1 MKSKSFNLKKWAKS
15 RAGQQ
20 VFICIGFMI
29 IPLLLLF
36 LFTYF
41 PFAEMI
47 KFSFY
52 KMKYTTPID
61 RREFVG
67 WDNYLDVFRRK
78 DCFGALKLSLF
89 YMVGALIQLV
99 LALYLATILSFKVK
113 GGNLF
118 KGLMF
123 FPYLI
128 SGIAIGFIFKFFFTR
143 GFVFDTILQWCGF
156 QLENLPYWLKD
167 QSVNNWSL
175 TATSVWRYTGQNM
188 VLFIGAMMSVDSEL
202 YEAASLDGANKW
214 EQFKHIILPSIK
226 TIITLNV
233 ILSITGSL
241 SAFEAPFVITTGA
254 NGTGTYFV
262 IMNKIAHTSQKVGL
276 ASAMSVVLLMIIFIC
291 TILQNVF
298 FKYVFRDAASEDE
311 SYKAKKARLKAE
323 KQVIKQIKGE
333 NEERSG
339 EIMSST
345 AAAVKRKNMKHY
357 SVGSI
362 IWIIVEYASLI
373 FFGFCAIIPIV
384 SCITTAFK
392 TDAEYQNTNV
402 MAFPGSWLN
411 FDNFVNAFKTANMG
425 RAFLNSVIVMVVVLT
440 VSVIVGSQLAYV
452 LNRFKFPGNGFIRNL
467 YTIAAL
473 LPAVAMQVTV
483 YQIMSD
489 LHLVNS
495 LGGYIIMSCG
505 TDVISMYIFIQFMEN
520 IPLSL
525 DESAIIDGANYWQI
539 YWKIMLP
546 LLKPAIVTSCILKG
560 VGVYNEYYAANLYL
574 MRKEI
579 RTMALSLY
587 TFVGPMGSKYN
598 LICAGV
604 IISLLPALIVFVC
617 CQKQIYSGITA
628 GAVKG

>member
-1 MKSKSFNLKKWAKS
+1 MSN
-15 RAGQQ
+15 
-20 VFICIGFMI
+20 
-29 IPLLLLF
+29 
-36 LFTYF
+36 
-41 PFAEMI
+41 
-47 KFSFY
+47 
-52 KMKYTTPID
+52 
-61 RREFVG
+61 
-67 WDNYLDVFRRK
+67 
-78 DCFGALKLSLF
+78 
-89 YMVGALIQLV
+89 
-99 LALYLATILSFKVK
+99 
-113 GGNLF
+113 
-118 KGLMF
+118 
-123 FPYLI
+123 
-128 SGIAIGFIFKFFFTR
+128 
-143 GFVFDTILQWCGF
+143 
-156 QLENLPYWLKD
+156 
-167 QSVNNWSL
+167 
-175 TATSVWRYTGQNM
+175 TAV
-188 VLFIGAMMSVDSEL
+188 
-202 YEAASLDGANKW
+202 
-214 EQFKHIILPSIK
+214 
-226 TIITLNV
+226 
-233 ILSITGSL
+233 
-241 SAFEAPFVITTGA
+241 
-254 NGTGTYFV
+254 
-262 IMNKIAHTSQKVGL
+262 
-276 ASAMSVVLLMIIFIC
+276 
-291 TILQNVF
+291 
-298 FKYVFRDAASEDE
+298 
-311 SYKAKKARLKAE
+311 
-323 KQVIKQIKGE
+323 
-333 NEERSG
+333 
-339 EIMSST
+339 
-345 AAAVKRKNMKHY
+345 VKRKKAKHY

-362 IWIIVEYASLI
+362 IWTIVEYASLI

-425 RAFLNSVIVMVVVLT
+425 RAFLNSVIVMIVVLT

-452 LNRFKFPGNGFIRNL
+452 LNRFKFPGNAFIRNL

-495 LGGYIIMSCG
+495 LAGYIIMSCG

-520 IPLSL
+520 IPISL

-539 YWKIMLP
+539 YW
-546 LLKPAIVTSCILKG
+546 ILKG